1 MPAPPELS
9 AELWQRVEA
18 FMAGAAEDPEAIAA
32 DLAAWADGGPPE
44 DLEGVL
50 DALRD
55 LGAYPI
61 SLPLLAAAWEAEMP
75 EDLLGRVAHDRVGTI
90 LHGFGDRLGALRIA
104 REMQGRALE
113 LGPAFAGDLGDLWL
127 SLGLVE
133 AADPLVRAAAA
144 EHPGDLALRFNLG
157 VVQKLAREWAA
168 SRESFL
174 AVLRHHDDQAACWNL
189 GIACTAL
196 EDWAGARAAWQTLGF
211 DLPPGEGDFA
221 ALGEVVAIA
230 LPTSDGSEVVWG
242 RRLCPAR
249 AEVRTLPFLSGFAQ
263 FGDVVL
269 LDGVPAGEVAYPEG
283 QWGPVLPALTVL
295 HSRGTR
301 TLVAQGPLSPRGKAA
316 VARAAELL
324 NGRGWPAADWTELS
338 GNAHLA
344 LAVGVVPPRTDAEAR
359 AALAEV
365 TLGLPLGPAHLHE
378 RLLP

>member
-1 MPAPPELS
+1 
-9 AELWQRVEA
+9 LWLRVEA
-18 FMAGAAEDPEAIAA
+18 FMAGGTEDPDAIAA
-32 DLAAWADGGPPE
+32 DLVAWADGGPPE

-61 SLPLLAAAWEAEMP
+61 SLPVLAAAWEAEMP

-90 LHGFGDRLGALRIA
+90 LHGLGDRPGALRIA
-104 REMQGRALE
+104 REMQARALE

-157 VVQKLAREWAA
+157 VAQKLAHQWAA

-211 DLPPGEGDFA
+211 DLPHGEGDFA

-230 LPTSDGSEVVWG
+230 LPTAEGSEVVWG

-295 HSRGTR
+295 HTRGTR
-301 TLVAQGPLSPRGKAA
+301 TLVAQGPLGPRGKAA

-338 GNAHLA
+338 GGTHLA
-344 LAVGVVPPRTDAEAR
+344 LAIGVVPPRTDAEAR

-365 TLGLPLGPAHLHE
+365 TMGLPLGPAHLHE